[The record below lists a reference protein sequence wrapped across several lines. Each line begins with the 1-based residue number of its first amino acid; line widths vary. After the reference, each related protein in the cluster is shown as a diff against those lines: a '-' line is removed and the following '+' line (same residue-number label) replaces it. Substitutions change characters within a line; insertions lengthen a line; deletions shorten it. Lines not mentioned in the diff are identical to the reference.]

1 MLPGATPPSRDLE
14 PAAVGF
20 DDPID
25 VSPLQSA
32 AKVNNDDDDDDDDG
46 DGGGD
51 DGGGDDDDGGVGVDG
66 DDDDNNNNNVTECIV
81 CVQGHD
87 PLTFSFLSS
96 FLFFD
101 WVGVLWP

>member
-32 AKVNNDDDDDDDDG
+32 AKVNNDDDDDDG

-51 DGGGDDDDGGVGVDG
+51 DGGGDDDDDDAAADG
-66 DDDDNNNNNVTECIV
+66 ANENLFN
-81 CVQGHD
+81 
-87 PLTFSFLSS
+87 SS
-96 FLFFD
+96 YLY
-101 WVGVLWP
+101 